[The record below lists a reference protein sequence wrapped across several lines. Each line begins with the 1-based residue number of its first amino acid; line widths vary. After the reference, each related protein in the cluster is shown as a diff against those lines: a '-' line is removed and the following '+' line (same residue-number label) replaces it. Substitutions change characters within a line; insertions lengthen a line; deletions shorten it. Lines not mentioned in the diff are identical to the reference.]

1 MRSLVVARSD
11 RRNDERRTVALEQC
25 NSCRRTVS
33 SSRDRRASRSKS
45 ADCHRPKFS
54 HPFSFS
60 IISSAVTFRPPSYIS
75 FAKSRQSHVNGK
87 ALRWSGAAERK
98 TTLSG
103 AEIHDQVETDST
115 RLDQIGTV
123 VLLLYINRN
132 A

>member
-1 MRSLVVARSD
+1 MARPS
-11 RRNDERRTVALEQC
+11 VG
-25 NSCRRTVS
+25 
-33 SSRDRRASRSKS
+33 
-45 ADCHRPKFS
+45 
-54 HPFSFS
+54 
-60 IISSAVTFRPPSYIS
+60 AVPQR
-75 FAKSRQSHVNGK
+75 
-87 ALRWSGAAERK
+87 EK